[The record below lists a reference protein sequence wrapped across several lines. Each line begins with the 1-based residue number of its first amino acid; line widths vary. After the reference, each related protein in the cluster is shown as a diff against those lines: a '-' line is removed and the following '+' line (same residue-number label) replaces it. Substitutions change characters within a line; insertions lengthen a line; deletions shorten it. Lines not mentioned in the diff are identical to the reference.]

1 MAKSHQRL
9 VKYPLLLQ
17 RILDAT
23 SANHKDNLI
32 LEQSVQLSKDILN
45 HVNDEIEEAE
55 NELRLEELQKKVED
69 KRTLDGT
76 DHEEIGVRML
86 SVLTLGEILRNCEAK
101 IKQRK
106 NRKQLLLDKVNK
118 NKNSIIYTKTR
129 SSLL

>member
-1 MAKSHQRL
+1 MKESHPLCNRLKFTDLMAKSHQRL

-45 HVNDEIEEAE
+45 HVNDEIKEAE

-76 DHEEIGVRML
+76 DQEEIGVRML
-86 SVLTLGEILRNCEAK
+86 IILTLGEILQNCEGKVQKERKK
-101 IKQRK
+101 I
-106 NRKQLLLDKVNK
+106 
-118 NKNSIIYTKTR
+118 IIKE
-129 SSLL
+129 S

>member
-1 MAKSHQRL
+1 MKESHPLCNRLKFTDLMAKSHQRL

-45 HVNDEIEEAE
+45 HVNDEIKEAE

-76 DHEEIGVRML
+76 DQDEIGVRIFKGEII
-86 SVLTLGEILRNCEAK
+86 LTLGGILQNCETK
-101 IKQRK
+101 IKKRK
-106 NRKQLLLDKVNK
+106 KR
-118 NKNSIIYTKTR
+118 
-129 SSLL
+129 